1 MSRGPLHDR
10 SFAFSVRDSDPSP
23 VVGDVPQGIVSQS
36 LELDRAIAR
45 RSVDATMPP
54 PGVVAARER
63 LAFVAQ
69 VLVGYNV
76 EVTVRIGCP
85 FLLPRQRSRVATTL
99 ISIDHT
105 AFSSQ
110 KIVPRATIG

>member
-1 MSRGPLHDR
+1 MQDKHCHVHAEFRNQPW
-10 SFAFSVRDSDPSP
+10 
-23 VVGDVPQGIVSQS
+23 
-36 LELDRAIAR
+36 
-45 RSVDATMPP
+45 
-54 PGVVAARER
+54 
-63 LAFVAQ
+63 AQ

-76 EVTVRIGCP
+76 EVTVRIGCL

-110 KIVPRATIG
+110 KRRRATIG

>member
-1 MSRGPLHDR
+1 
-10 SFAFSVRDSDPSP
+10 
-23 VVGDVPQGIVSQS
+23 
-36 LELDRAIAR
+36 
-45 RSVDATMPP
+45 MPP

-63 LAFVAQ
+63 LAFVPQ
-69 VLVGYNV
+69 VLVGYNG
-76 EVTVRIGCP
+76 EVPVRIECL

-110 KIVPRATIG
+110 KRRLATIG